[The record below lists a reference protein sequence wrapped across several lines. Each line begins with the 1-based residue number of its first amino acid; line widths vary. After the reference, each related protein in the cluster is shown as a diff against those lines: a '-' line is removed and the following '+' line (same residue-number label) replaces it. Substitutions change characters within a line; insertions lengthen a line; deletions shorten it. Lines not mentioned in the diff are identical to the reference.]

1 MSSGT
6 KARPRARPAP
16 PEPPDIDPRIAARRD
31 EVERAHSRKVRR
43 RFVVL
48 LALLGLVAGAVA
60 LTRTPLLD
68 VDRIQVAGNRVV
80 SPADI
85 TASAGVQHGDR
96 MTGVDTDEVTARVEA
111 MPWVRTAAV
120 TREWPSTIR
129 VTVTERRPVAVVGG
143 ASGDRVV
150 DATGRVL
157 GPAGAADAALVHLGG
172 ASSAAPGERLGPR
185 WRSMLA
191 VAARLPAPLRPT
203 VAAIGSGEDGT
214 VVVLTTGTVVDLCG
228 ASDLDAKLGALLA
241 LVQRADPT
249 TAATID
255 LCVPGAPALTR
266 KGRGA

>member
-1 MSSGT
+1 MTSGT
-6 KARPRARPAP
+6 EVRRPTRPARHVP
-16 PEPPDIDPRIAARRD
+16 AEIDPRIAARRD

-48 LALLGLVAGAVA
+48 LVVVGVVAGAVA
-60 LTRTPLLD
+60 LSRTPLLD
-68 VDRIQVAGNRVV
+68 VDRIEVEGNRVV
-80 SPADI
+80 PAADI
-85 TASAGVQHGDR
+85 TAASGVQHADR
-96 MTGVDTDEVTARVEA
+96 MTGVDTGDVAARVEA
-111 MPWVRTAAV
+111 MPWVRTASV

-157 GPAGAADAALVHLGG
+157 GPAGAADAALVRLGG
-172 ASSAAPGERLGPR
+172 EPRAAPGERLGQR

-191 VAARLPAPLRPT
+191 VADRLPDALRPT
-203 VAAIGSGEDGT
+203 VAAIGAGDTGT
-214 VVVLTTGTVVDLCG
+214 VVVLTTGTVVDLCS

-241 LVQRADPT
+241 LVQRADPA
-249 TAATID
+249 TAAAID
-255 LCVPGAPALTR
+255 LCVSGAPALTR